1 MEVVLPPHLAGGRT
15 KLKHNANYNYDRSDR
30 MVEYAKAIPRAVSL
44 GAKGDAGA
52 LDDAMYLIRCLETE
66 GSSIVERGRH
76 RGTRS
81 YDEVNFARAHELSKR
96 LRSSAWECI
105 QNGGGTK
112 AVEIYKESLLF
123 DAPYDF
129 DSFLLYC
136 EFDRDERKQF
146 YLPRRPQLKVVVN
159 ALQRLADDELELL
172 SVSMP
177 PGVGKTATAIFF
189 LCWMAGKY
197 PDLQIL
203 GGSHSNSFLRGVY
216 DECLRIMDPDGEYLW
231 YKVFPDVRIIDTN
244 AKDMRIDLGRR
255 KRFETLEFS
264 SVGSGNAGK
273 VRATNL
279 LYCDDLVE
287 SIEQAMSAE
296 RLEKLWQAYT
306 VDLRQRKQGDSVKE
320 LHIATRWS
328 VHDVIGRLED
338 LYEDNEKAQFIRLP
352 AVDKDDHSNFFYPYG
367 LGFSDEMYHQQRDIM
382 DDASWKALYM
392 NEPIERFGLLYDPS
406 ELRRYF
412 DLPERD
418 PDAILAVCDIAD
430 GGGDYWCMPV
440 AYQYGNDFYIDHI
453 VCDNGKPDIVEE
465 KIVQVL
471 IDRKVDM
478 ARFESN
484 RAGGRVAESVQKKV
498 KERGGKTKI
507 TTKWNQA
514 NKETRLVVSS
524 GQVKNM
530 FLFKDESMYD
540 RNKEYRTAMNF
551 LTGYTMTGKN
561 KHDDVPDAMAQLVD
575 FVQGLEVR
583 HAVVMQRPF

>member
-1 MEVVLPPHLAGGRT
+1 
-15 KLKHNANYNYDRSDR
+15 
-30 MVEYAKAIPRAVSL
+30 MVEYASAIPRAIAL
-44 GAKGDAGA
+44 GAKGDPVA
-52 LDDAMYLIRCLETE
+52 LQDALYLIKSLEIE
-66 GSSIVERGRH
+66 GSSLVESGRH
-76 RGTRS
+76 SGTRS
-81 YDEVNFARAHELSKR
+81 YDEVNFKRAHDLSTK

-105 QNGGGTK
+105 QKGGGVR
-112 AVEIYKESLLF
+112 AVDVYRDSLLF
-123 DAPYDF
+123 DAPWDF
-129 DSFLLYC
+129 DSFVLFC

-146 YLPRRPQLKVVVN
+146 YMPRRPQLKVVVN
-159 ALQRLADDELELL
+159 ALQRLADGNLELL
-172 SVSMP
+172 SISMP
-177 PGVGKTATAIFF
+177 PGVGKSATAIFF

-216 DECLRIMDPDGEYLW
+216 DECLRIMDKDGEYLW
-231 YKVFPDVRIIDTN
+231 YKVFPNVQVVDTN
-244 AKDMRIDLGRR
+244 AKDMRIDLGQR

-287 SIEQAMSAE
+287 GIEQAMSAE

-328 VHDVIGRLED
+328 VHDVIGRLQD
-338 LYEDNEKAQFIRLP
+338 LYEGSDKAEFISLP
-352 AVDKDDHSNFFYPYG
+352 ALDENDHSNFFYPYG
-367 LGFSDEMYHQQRDIM
+367 LGFSVEMYHQQRDVM

-392 NEPIERFGLLYDPS
+392 NQPIERFGLLYSPD

-412 DLPERD
+412 SRPERD
-418 PDAILAVCDIAD
+418 PDAVLAVCDIAD
-430 GGGDYWCMPV
+430 GGGDYWCMPI
-440 AYQYGNDFYIDHI
+440 AYQYGNDFYIDYF

-465 KIVQVL
+465 KIVKVL
-471 IDRKVDM
+471 IDHKVDM

-498 KERGGKTKI
+498 RERGGKTKI

-514 NKETRLVVSS
+514 NKETRIVVSS
-524 GQVKNM
+524 GPAKNL
-530 FLFKDESMYD
+530 FLFKDESLYEHD
-540 RNKEYRTAMNF
+540 REYRTAMN
-551 LTGYTMTGKN
+551 LLCGYTMTGKN
-561 KHDDVPDAMAQLVD
+561 KHDDVPDAIAQLVD
-575 FVQGLEVR
+575 FVQGLDVR
-583 HAVVMQRPF
+583 QVVVMKRPF